1 MSSDSGFGAE
11 PKGTKGRRLIVTAGT
26 LALALALSLGA
37 RSMRPKALPVY
48 GRIPDFRLVDE
59 RGVAKGASSMLGQV
73 SVVDFIFTRCTSSC
87 PRLTARMAEL
97 QSRLEHERSGARL
110 VSISVDPENDT
121 PAVLSEYAQRVHADP
136 SRWTFLTGDEQ
147 EVERAVVLGFK
158 VSAAKIARGAGAYDV
173 VHGDWFVVVD
183 GQGQLR
189 GYYQTADR
197 QAQTFEALVK
207 DVLRLEREK

>member
-1 MSSDSGFGAE
+1 MSGAE
-11 PKGTKGRRLIVTAGT
+11 PRGTKRTRLIVTIGV
-26 LALALALSLGA
+26 LAIALALSLAA

-48 GRIPDFRLVDE
+48 GVIPDFRLMDE
-59 RGVAKGASSMLGQV
+59 RGVAKNASSMLGQV

-87 PRLTARMAEL
+87 PHLTARMAEL

-121 PAVLSEYAQRVHADP
+121 PAVLSEYAARAHADP
-136 SRWTFLTGDEQ
+136 SRWSFLTGDEQ
-147 EVERAVVLGFK
+147 EVQRAVVLGFK
-158 VSAAKIARGAGAYDV
+158 VSAAKIATGAGAYDV

-183 GQGQLR
+183 RRGRLR
-189 GYYQTADR
+189 GYYPTTDLQG
-197 QAQTFEALVK
+197 QGPHMSLGALVK